1 MAAGG
6 ELIIDD
12 KLVRAIHDMEKALQG
27 VTKEADATQRKTMA
41 WLSSLNS
48 GNIDAFTNKIKQLES
63 NYMNLVNAL
72 SNVKG
77 FENLSEKALNTAGAI
92 TQLITVMGQNT
103 PKKTDGF
110 DSIRQTL
117 DSLLAQLAKARQDI
131 DLYYQAIGTGKKEYI
146 EFGQTGLKEAEAR
159 AESLMR
165 KIEALN
171 TTYQQLKQSSF
182 NITDLTKGTMDDERN
197 RIELSGIK
205 MRLQEEER
213 VHKAVMEHNLEELK
227 AINDKIEAGIQGE
240 KALAKAE
247 EERHRKRQE
256 YYNNVGR
263 QWDIDDK
270 AIRDANMAELKA
282 ISDKVE
288 NAKRAEKEAV
298 ESAKREH
305 DAKQKYYED
314 FGKIIEEEEKR
325 KKQANT
331 DYYNWEMEQLAK
343 EVKAAQDAANKKLQ
357 AEQEYAAKRKELQAM
372 YTSLWNRNE
381 ADMMSARVAQRTNG
395 QTWNVDANEVIR
407 RTQEEL
413 AQRRQYI
420 AERTAMYERMFE
432 EIERK
437 EKKVQDD
444 IRNYEQQKQNESLA
458 KYKQQKEEQARVDK
472 YYHDKRQREYDEMFK
487 AIERNENRQ
496 RAINAK
502 YGDSS
507 KGALNYSNRL
517 YSTNGVR
524 SIQNMETAL
533 NKLRDAQR
541 RLNVGTEEG
550 RKRYAEL
557 GAQIKKIEGDL
568 NRVTNAS
575 ERMKKSHSGLI
586 NTGQQLARQLA
597 LVFSVSQIEGYANKL
612 VSVRKEFEMQQRS
625 LQVLLRDKDEANQL
639 WNQTIQLAVQSPFRV
654 KELVTY
660 TKQLA
665 AYRIESEKL
674 HDTTKMLADVS
685 AGLGVDMNRLIL
697 AFGQVKAASF
707 LRGCLGYGTKIRT
720 LDGIKEV
727 QDIKVGDKL
736 INENNE
742 IVNVKEL
749 IRGKEQMYIV
759 HQSNGDDYRCNENHI
774 LTLYKNGD
782 ICDVYLKDIDSS
794 FLGVRYQNG
803 HLITYEIS
811 IEKDS
816 VDDYYG
822 FVLDGNKRFQLGDGT
837 ITHNTELRQFTE
849 AGIPMLEELA
859 DHFTELE
866 GRAVSTADVFARI
879 SKRMVTFEDVEQV
892 FKKVTSEGGTFYRM
906 QEEQSKTLYGM
917 ISNLHDSLD
926 LMMNDIGQSNE
937 SVLKGAVELTKTLV
951 DNWRAVAS
959 VMEVIGTSL
968 AIKGLTLFVRGF
980 RAASAHALLATTNF
994 RGLALAGAKVNG
1006 AMKAI
1011 HTTLMAHPWYAVAA
1025 AVLIATK
1032 GLYDYNKSI
1041 QQHNKKYD
1049 DLSKLELSRID
1060 RLKEIR
1066 EEVEK
1071 NNATIKDNKSKQEE
1085 LNQAQLANAKVLEEL
1100 KKKFPDL
1107 YDGLVQQKN
1116 GTIELS
1122 DAIEAQNALLQ
1133 INIALQQAS
1142 KGGWFQQDMETNYTQ
1157 VYEAQK
1163 KMEDSLGKIKIAASN
1178 VRLELLNM
1186 LREKSVP
1193 QNIASPIQKLVEEI
1207 GDSEDLDYAT
1217 SKWKELNIYL
1227 QSIYTQGYRLGNL
1240 KWDLG
1245 GAFVSANKNIVE
1257 YDNALK
1263 DLYDNL
1269 DNGMVRFKEGVEW
1282 ALSMGGN
1289 EAATKWLNTMLMS
1302 LGIVDEKIKKEARE
1316 YITSKI
1322 NIKLEFGDD
1331 KKEYTED
1338 DLNEEWKKKVWNA
1351 IKAVQEANP
1360 EIALGITLKTMVEGD
1375 KSSIIPKLQESVKN
1389 AIDVTTKDLK
1399 GADLDGQVVFTDDQ
1413 MDKMEKTIPLL
1424 ENLANLI
1431 ALVRDTKGSGGDKK
1445 DWFAEMG
1452 RAIRDTHK
1460 DFHTLHKDLDV
1471 ASATYFALA
1480 KNADVF
1486 DEAAKNAGVNMSLSD
1501 FEDLIKE
1508 ESVLDALDALLQSI
1522 PESASVSRLAIKKMI
1537 GEITGDDAV
1546 HEMQETAEKLNSQIE
1561 DMFGTYELSLELK
1574 DMNIPTD
1581 IAEKL
1586 FGFESL
1592 DLEGLKEKLK
1602 ELEPQFI
1609 GTDREKKYRD
1619 YLQKVEEMEAKALE
1633 ERMKKY
1639 AKFLEQEQ
1647 TERVKIKL
1655 NEVRQLMEIEDT
1667 FRIHE
1672 KDAREKFGMT
1682 NDQWKLYEVQRK
1694 KGEEINLEFLKGLG
1708 IEEEKAQAILEQNR
1722 LLTEQ
1727 KHLAYAGVNR
1737 TTQEQLD
1744 KDTWE
1749 SFKKS
1754 GYYEMMFGDLE
1765 HLGSKAIDS
1774 LHEKLSNMQDALKQL
1789 PPEVYKEIQST
1800 IDKVE
1805 SIKLERNPFEALR
1818 DAWKEV
1824 RDLNK
1829 NGIEI
1834 DIADPFF
1841 GVSAGTKNVKGEEEI
1856 AEEYA
1861 RQEARL
1867 TQLREEEA
1875 IVAAVLAVKQGTATI
1890 DQQQLTQTQEAQG
1903 YLDKQE
1909 SDLNVILKGK
1919 QKEKK
1924 LTEQNTKK
1932 LKEGVDE
1939 YQEMSE
1945 AVSAPWK
1952 KTEQW
1957 AEAIKNTA
1965 DATDALLDSLGVA
1978 EDSATRIAVQA
1989 VSMTADMIVNV
2000 VQLQVQF
2007 KAAGIEANTMLGI
2020 IGWIA
2025 MALQAVAK
2033 IFTFIFG
2040 LHDARLQ
2047 KQIENIEADVESLQ
2061 KSLERLEEQME
2072 EVYSIGSIMFTYD
2085 RSQSNIEDQ
2094 IEGYRK
2100 MIELEKEK
2108 KKTDIEK
2115 IKEYNE
2121 EIENLQE
2128 KQKELEINRNKE
2140 VGGFGGA
2147 QDYKEVSTAFVEA
2160 WMDAFKETGDG
2171 LSGLEEQ
2178 FNEYFVNMVKKQ
2190 LLGRGV
2196 ESIMTNFYEEWN
2208 NMLRDGYM
2216 DDTEID
2222 KSRGLME
2229 EYGIRLNDYLT
2240 SATNAL
2246 GLSADLLGGNA
2257 ELGTLQKGI
2266 QGITEDQADILASY
2280 LNSIRFIIGEHTG
2293 YLKKIVDNYNNTD
2306 TANPMLGQLQLI
2318 ANQTTAIHDLLD
2330 SVTRAGHKDGG
2341 YGIKVFTN

>member
-27 VTKEADATQRKTMA
+27 VTKEAGATQRKTMA

-72 SNVKG
+72 SNVQG

-146 EFGQTGLKEAEAR
+146 EFGQTGLKEAESR

-182 NITDLTKGTMDDERN
+182 NITDLTKGTMDDERS

-213 VHKAVMEHNLEELK
+213 VHKAVMEHNLE
-227 AINDKIEAGIQGE
+227 
-240 KALAKAE
+240 
-247 EERHRKRQE
+247 
-256 YYNNVGR
+256 
-263 QWDIDDK
+263 
-270 AIRDANMAELKA
+270 ELKA

-314 FGKIIEEEEKR
+314 LGKI
-325 KKQANT
+325 
-331 DYYNWEMEQLAK
+331 
-343 EVKAAQDAANKKLQ
+343 
-357 AEQEYAAKRKELQAM
+357 
-372 YTSLWNRNE
+372 
-381 ADMMSARVAQRTNG
+381 
-395 QTWNVDANEVIR
+395 
-407 RTQEEL
+407 
-413 AQRRQYI
+413 
-420 AERTAMYERMFE
+420 
-432 EIERK
+432 
-437 EKKVQDD
+437 
-444 IRNYEQQKQNESLA
+444 
-458 KYKQQKEEQARVDK
+458 
-472 YYHDKRQREYDEMFK
+472 
-487 AIERNENRQ
+487 IERNENRQ

-517 YSTNGVR
+517 YSANGVR

-612 VSVRKEFEMQQRS
+612 VSVRQEFEMQQKS

-665 AYRIESEKL
+665 AYRIESDKL

-697 AFGQVKAASF
+697 AFGQVRAAEF
-707 LRGCLGYGTKIRT
+707 LRG
-720 LDGIKEV
+720 
-727 QDIKVGDKL
+727 
-736 INENNE
+736 
-742 IVNVKEL
+742 
-749 IRGKEQMYIV
+749 
-759 HQSNGDDYRCNENHI
+759 
-774 LTLYKNGD
+774 
-782 ICDVYLKDIDSS
+782 
-794 FLGVRYQNG
+794 
-803 HLITYEIS
+803 
-811 IEKDS
+811 
-816 VDDYYG
+816 
-822 FVLDGNKRFQLGDGT
+822 
-837 ITHNTELRQFTE
+837 TELRQFTE
-849 AGIPMLEELA
+849 AGIPMLKELA

-879 SKRMVTFEDVEQV
+879 SKRMVTFGDVEQV

-959 VMEVIGTSL
+959 VMEVVGTSL

-1011 HTTLMAHPWYAVAA
+1011 HATLMAHPWYAVAA

-1071 NNATIKDNKSKQEE
+1071 NNATIKDSKSNQEE

-1217 SKWKELNIYL
+1217 SKWKELSIYL

-1240 KWDLG
+1240 TWDLG

-1338 DLNEEWKKKVWNA
+1338 DLKEEWKKKVWNA

-1389 AIDVTTKDLK
+1389 AIKTTTKDLK
-1399 GADLDGQVVFTDDQ
+1399 GAKLDGQVVFTDAQ
-1413 MDKMEKTIPLL
+1413 IKNMEKTIPLL
-1424 ENLANLI
+1424 KNLANLI

-1460 DFHTLHKDLDV
+1460 DFLTLHKDLDK
-1471 ASATYFALA
+1471 TRALELA
-1480 KNADVF
+1480 MEKHSDVF
-1486 DEAAKNAGVNMSLSD
+1486 AEAAKGAKMLGLSLRDFSSLLVEDNAISAL
-1501 FEDLIKE
+1501 EDLLE
-1508 ESVLDALDALLQSI
+1508 RI
-1522 PESASVSRLAIKKMI
+1522 PETAAKSRLAIEKMI
-1537 GEITGDDAV
+1537 GELKGGEEVREA
-1546 HEMQETAEKLNSQIE
+1546 QERYEELNSQIE
-1561 DMFGTYELSLELK
+1561 KLFGTYELSLELK
-1574 DMNIPTD
+1574 DMNIPKD
-1581 IAEKL
+1581 LANRL
-1586 FGFESL
+1586 FGFESIDL
-1592 DLEGLKEKLK
+1592 TGLRQKVLSELAPFDTDKSDEEIIKKLKKQGVDENRIKLTEDTLKKIADLE
-1602 ELEPQFI
+1602 
-1609 GTDREKKYRD
+1609 D
-1619 YLQKVEEMEAKALE
+1619 KALE

-1639 AKFLEQEQ
+1639 TKYLLNGQSELAKIRLEEARKLIEINETFIR
-1647 TERVKIKL
+1647 TEDAEYK
-1655 NEVRQLMEIEDT
+1655 QQ
-1667 FRIHE
+1667 
-1672 KDAREKFGMT
+1672 ARE
-1682 NDQWKLYEVQRK
+1682 
-1694 KGEEINLEFLKGLG
+1694 
-1708 IEEEKAQAILEQNR
+1708 
-1722 LLTEQ
+1722 
-1727 KHLAYAGVNR
+1727 GVRNE
-1737 TTQEQLD
+1737 TKEALD
-1744 KDTWE
+1744 KYVWE
-1749 SFKKS
+1749 SFKES
-1754 GYYEMMFGDLE
+1754 EYYEMMFSDLKT
-1765 HLGSKAIDS
+1765 LGSKALDILYKRLRELSDS
-1774 LHEKLSNMQDALKQL
+1774 LDDLPPHLRKQMQQAMMEVKNEADRFNPFKGLIEAYKAYRKSVTEGVTIKDKEGTEHKVKGRQATVEEYEKQVEKQSLLDDEIAKLQKINILKQNGVQL
-1789 PPEVYKEIQST
+1789 SEEDMDTLQKSGVQVDDSQTEQQITK
-1800 IDKVE
+1800 
-1805 SIKLERNPFEALR
+1805 
-1818 DAWKEV
+1818 
-1824 RDLNK
+1824 
-1829 NGIEI
+1829 GIE
-1834 DIADPFF
+1834 
-1841 GVSAGTKNVKGEEEI
+1841 
-1856 AEEYA
+1856 
-1861 RQEARL
+1861 Q
-1867 TQLREEEA
+1867 
-1875 IVAAVLAVKQGTATI
+1875 TI
-1890 DQQQLTQTQEAQG
+1890 KER
-1903 YLDKQE
+1903 K
-1909 SDLNVILKGK
+1909 
-1919 QKEKK
+1919 KEKK
-1924 LTEQNTKK
+1924 IIDANVKTLANQVNVQN
-1932 LKEGVDE
+1932 E
-1939 YQEMSE
+1939 S
-1945 AVSAPWK
+1945 
-1952 KTEQW
+1952 
-1957 AEAIKNTA
+1957 AEAIQNNKKHIGDWAKEFVNVLEGA
-1965 DATDALLDSLGVA
+1965 DALLDALGVA
-1978 EDSATRIAVQA
+1978 EDDSARLWIQNLMHIGEMIIAFAAMEVQA
-1989 VSMTADMIVNV
+1989 NSA
-2000 VQLQVQF
+2000 
-2007 KAAGIEANTMLGI
+2007 LGV
-2020 IGWIA
+2020 IGYIA
-2025 MALQAVAK
+2025 MALKAIATIFASIFAAK
-2033 IFTFIFG
+2033 
-2040 LHDARLQ
+2040 DNRLK
-2047 KQIENIEADVESLQ
+2047 KQIENIEDKVESLRKAYEKLEKQMDEAYNLDSISDVAKKGQ
-2061 KSLERLEEQME
+2061 KNLEEQ
-2072 EVYSIGSIMFTYD
+2072 IDATY
-2085 RSQSNIEDQ
+2085 
-2094 IEGYRK
+2094 K
-2100 MIELEKEK
+2100 MIELERQRKNQDE
-2108 KKTDIEK
+2108 DK
-2115 IKEYNE
+2115 IKDWQD
-2121 EIENLQE
+2121 EIEDAREQM
-2128 KQKELEINRNKE
+2128 KELEIERRQAL
-2140 VGGFGGA
+2140 GGLGGQA
-2147 QDYKEVSTAFVEA
+2147 DYKSASEGFVSA
-2160 WMDAFKETGDG
+2160 WLESFRETGDG
-2171 LSGLEEQ
+2171 MKGLEEQ
-2178 FNEYFVNMVKKQ
+2178 YDEMITNMIKKQ
-2190 LLGRGV
+2190 LTTRVAEKNLAPFLSYFDSMFDETSKGGARV
-2196 ESIMTNFYEEWN
+2196 
-2208 NMLRDGYM
+2208 
-2216 DDTEID
+2216 TED
-2222 KSRGLME
+2222 ELQRLERLKEDSLMQM
-2229 EYGIRLNDYLT
+2229 NDQ
-2240 SATNAL
+2240 
-2246 GLSADLLGGNA
+2246 LSALSTIFGKDIMGQV

-2266 QGITEDQADILASY
+2266 QGITEQQADILASY
-2280 LNSIRFIIGEHTG
+2280 LNAIRFFVAEQNS
-2293 YLKKIVDNYNNTD
+2293 YLQDIAMAQGVSQRE
-2306 TANPMLGQLQLI
+2306 NPMVEHLKVV
-2318 ANQTTAIHDLLD
+2318 AEQTTAIHELLD
-2330 SVTRAGHKDGG
+2330 NLLVPHPTQSGRGL
-2341 YGIKVFTN
+2341 KVVI

>member
-1 MAAGG
+1 MASGG
-6 ELIIDD
+6 ELIIDNKLLKLLDNVD
-12 KLVRAIHDMEKALQG
+12 KKLEKIAKTSGSAQANILKMFDKTGSQG
-27 VTKEADATQRKTMA
+27 VDGLIRKLQQLEKYYSAIGQNDSRGMKRIANDARKTA
-41 WLSSLNS
+41 DE
-48 GNIDAFTNKIKQLES
+48 INKLIAAVQQRWTPNFKGAM
-63 NYMNLVNAL
+63 NYSQNA
-72 SNVKG
+72 
-77 FENLSEKALNTAGAI
+77 
-92 TQLITVMGQNT
+92 
-103 PKKTDGF
+103 
-110 DSIRQTL
+110 QTL
-117 DSLLAQLAKARQDI
+117 NQDREAINRLRQARETLSRADGDYFKKLSQI
-131 DLYYQAIGTGKKEYI
+131 NAAIAVHSSKLRAATGASHE
-146 EFGQTGLKEAEAR
+146 
-159 AESLMR
+159 MR
-165 KIEALN
+165 KA
-171 TTYQQLKQSSF
+171 
-182 NITDLTKGTMDDERN
+182 
-197 RIELSGIK
+197 
-205 MRLQEEER
+205 
-213 VHKAVMEHNLEELK
+213 
-227 AINDKIEAGIQGE
+227 
-240 KALAKAE
+240 
-247 EERHRKRQE
+247 
-256 YYNNVGR
+256 
-263 QWDIDDK
+263 
-270 AIRDANMAELKA
+270 
-282 ISDKVE
+282 
-288 NAKRAEKEAV
+288 
-298 ESAKREH
+298 
-305 DAKQKYYED
+305 
-314 FGKIIEEEEKR
+314 
-325 KKQANT
+325 
-331 DYYNWEMEQLAK
+331 
-343 EVKAAQDAANKKLQ
+343 
-357 AEQEYAAKRKELQAM
+357 
-372 YTSLWNRNE
+372 
-381 ADMMSARVAQRTNG
+381 
-395 QTWNVDANEVIR
+395 
-407 RTQEEL
+407 
-413 AQRRQYI
+413 
-420 AERTAMYERMFE
+420 
-432 EIERK
+432 
-437 EKKVQDD
+437 
-444 IRNYEQQKQNESLA
+444 
-458 KYKQQKEEQARVDK
+458 
-472 YYHDKRQREYDEMFK
+472 
-487 AIERNENRQ
+487 
-496 RAINAK
+496 
-502 YGDSS
+502 
-507 KGALNYSNRL
+507 
-517 YSTNGVR
+517 
-524 SIQNMETAL
+524 
-533 NKLRDAQR
+533 
-541 RLNVGTEEG
+541 
-550 RKRYAEL
+550 
-557 GAQIKKIEGDL
+557 
-568 NRVTNAS
+568 
-575 ERMKKSHSGLI
+575 HSGLMDI
-586 NTGQQLARQLA
+586 SGQLTRKLA
-597 LVFSVSQIEGYANKL
+597 LVFSVSQVQGYINKL
-612 VSVRKEFEMQQRS
+612 SRVRAEFEMQQRS

-639 WNQTIQLAVQSPFRV
+639 WNQTVQLAVQSPFRV

-665 AYRIESEKL
+665 AYRIESDKL
-674 HDTTKMLADVS
+674 HETTKMLADVS

-697 AFGQVKAASF
+697 AFGQVRAAEF
-707 LRGCLGYGTKIRT
+707 LRG
-720 LDGIKEV
+720 
-727 QDIKVGDKL
+727 
-736 INENNE
+736 
-742 IVNVKEL
+742 
-749 IRGKEQMYIV
+749 
-759 HQSNGDDYRCNENHI
+759 
-774 LTLYKNGD
+774 
-782 ICDVYLKDIDSS
+782 
-794 FLGVRYQNG
+794 
-803 HLITYEIS
+803 
-811 IEKDS
+811 
-816 VDDYYG
+816 
-822 FVLDGNKRFQLGDGT
+822 
-837 ITHNTELRQFTE
+837 TELRQFTE

-859 DHFTELE
+859 EHFTELE

-879 SKRMVTFEDVEQV
+879 SKRMVTFGDVEQV

-906 QEEQSKTLYGM
+906 QEEQSKTLSGM
-917 ISNLHDSLD
+917 ISNLHDSID

-959 VMEVIGTSL
+959 VMEVVGTSL

-1011 HTTLMAHPWYAVAA
+1011 HATLMAHPWYAVAA

-1049 DLSKLELSRID
+1049 DLSKRELSRID

-1071 NNATIKDNKSKQEE
+1071 NNATIKDSKSNQEE

-1122 DAIEAQNALLQ
+1122 NAIEAQNALLQ

-1338 DLNEEWKKKVWNA
+1338 DLKEEWKKKVWNA

-1389 AIDVTTKDLK
+1389 AIDATTKDLK

-1413 MDKMEKTIPLL
+1413 MDKMEKSIPLL

-1546 HEMQETAEKLNSQIE
+1546 HDMQETAEKLNSQIE
-1561 DMFGTYELSLELK
+1561 NMFGTYELSLELQE
-1574 DMNIPTD
+1574 MNIPTD
-1581 IAEKL
+1581 LAEKL
-1586 FGFESL
+1586 FNFKSIDLSELRKKVL
-1592 DLEGLKEKLK
+1592 D
-1602 ELEPQFI
+1602 ELDVVNQE
-1609 GTDREKKYRD
+1609 GTDAEIIERLKKNGAS
-1619 YLQKVEEMEAKALE
+1619 EERIKLTEDTLKKIADMEAKALE

-1672 KDAREKFGMT
+1672 KDAREKYGLT
-1682 NDQWKLYEVQRK
+1682 NDQWKAYEKQRK
-1694 KGEEINLEFLKGLG
+1694 AGQEINLEFLKGLG
-1708 IEEEKAQAILEQNR
+1708 IEEERAQAILEQNR
-1722 LLTEQ
+1722 LLAEQ
-1727 KHLAYAGVNR
+1727 KQLAYAGVNR

-1754 GYYEMMFGDLE
+1754 GYYEMMFSDLE

-1774 LHEKLSNMQDALKQL
+1774 LYEKLNSMQDALKQL
-1789 PPEVYKEIQST
+1789 RPEVYKEIQST

-1829 NGIEI
+1829 TGIDI

-1841 GVSAGTKNVKGEEEI
+1841 GVSTGTKNIKGEEEI

-1861 RQEARL
+1861 RQEERL

-1890 DQQQLTQTQEAQG
+1890 DQQQLTQTKEAQG

-1919 QKEKK
+1919 QKEKN
-1924 LTEQNTKK
+1924 LTEQNANA
-1932 LKEGVDE
+1932 LKNGIHA
-1939 YQEMSE
+1939 YQGMSE
-1945 AVSAPWK
+1945 AVSASWK
-1952 KTEQW
+1952 KTGQW

-1978 EDSATRIAVQA
+1978 KDSAARIAVQA
-1989 VSMTADMIVNV
+1989 VSMTADMILNV
-2000 VQLQVQF
+2000 IQLQIQF
-2007 KAAGIEANTMLGI
+2007 EAAGIAANSMLGI

-2040 LHDARLQ
+2040 LHDAKLQ
-2047 KQIENIEADVESLQ
+2047 KEIEHIEDKVESLR
-2061 KSLERLEEQME
+2061 KAFERLEKQMDEAYQIDTINDVAKRGQENLEQ
-2072 EVYSIGSIMFTYD
+2072 
-2085 RSQSNIEDQ
+2085 Q
-2094 IEGYRK
+2094 IESTRK
-2100 MIELEKEK
+2100 MIALEREK
-2108 KKTDIEK
+2108 KDTDEDK
-2115 IKEYNE
+2115 IKEWQD
-2121 EIENLQE
+2121 EIEDANE
-2128 KQKELEINRNKE
+2128 KLKELEIERRQAL
-2140 VGGFGGA
+2140 GGLGGQA
-2147 QDYKEVSTAFVEA
+2147 DYKSASEEFVSAWLEAFR
-2160 WMDAFKETGDG
+2160 ETGDG
-2171 LSGLEEQ
+2171 MKGLEEQ
-2178 FNEYFVNMVKKQ
+2178 YDEMITNMITKQ
-2190 LLGRGV
+2190 LTTRVAEKVLAP
-2196 ESIMTNFYEEWN
+2196 FYSYFDSMFDETSKGGARVTEDE
-2208 NMLRDGYM
+2208 LRRLEQLKED
-2216 DDTEID
+2216 
-2222 KSRGLME
+2222 SLMQM
-2229 EYGIRLNDYLT
+2229 NDQ
-2240 SATNAL
+2240 
-2246 GLSADLLGGNA
+2246 LSALSTIFGKDIMGQV

-2266 QGITEDQADILASY
+2266 QGITEQQADILASY
-2280 LNSIRFIIGEHTG
+2280 LNTIRFFVAEQNS
-2293 YLKKIVDNYNNTD
+2293 YLQDIAMAQGVSQRE
-2306 TANPMLGQLQLI
+2306 NPMVEHLKVV
-2318 ANQTTAIHDLLD
+2318 AEQTTAIHELLD
-2330 SVTRAGHKDGG
+2330 NLLVPHPTQSGRGL
-2341 YGIKVFTN
+2341 KVVI

>member
-41 WLSSLNS
+41 WLSSLSS

-72 SNVKG
+72 SNVQG

-247 EERHRKRQE
+247 
-256 YYNNVGR
+256 
-263 QWDIDDK
+263 
-270 AIRDANMAELKA
+270 
-282 ISDKVE
+282 
-288 NAKRAEKEAV
+288 
-298 ESAKREH
+298 
-305 DAKQKYYED
+305 
-314 FGKIIEEEEKR
+314 
-325 KKQANT
+325 
-331 DYYNWEMEQLAK
+331 
-343 EVKAAQDAANKKLQ
+343 
-357 AEQEYAAKRKELQAM
+357 
-372 YTSLWNRNE
+372 
-381 ADMMSARVAQRTNG
+381 
-395 QTWNVDANEVIR
+395 
-407 RTQEEL
+407 
-413 AQRRQYI
+413 
-420 AERTAMYERMFE
+420 
-432 EIERK
+432 
-437 EKKVQDD
+437 
-444 IRNYEQQKQNESLA
+444 
-458 KYKQQKEEQARVDK
+458 EEQARVDK

-639 WNQTIQLAVQSPFRV
+639 WNQTIQLAVQSPLRV

-697 AFGQVKAASF
+697 AFGQVRAAEF
-707 LRGCLGYGTKIRT
+707 LRG
-720 LDGIKEV
+720 
-727 QDIKVGDKL
+727 
-736 INENNE
+736 
-742 IVNVKEL
+742 
-749 IRGKEQMYIV
+749 
-759 HQSNGDDYRCNENHI
+759 
-774 LTLYKNGD
+774 
-782 ICDVYLKDIDSS
+782 
-794 FLGVRYQNG
+794 
-803 HLITYEIS
+803 
-811 IEKDS
+811 
-816 VDDYYG
+816 
-822 FVLDGNKRFQLGDGT
+822 
-837 ITHNTELRQFTE
+837 TELRQFTE

-906 QEEQSKTLYGM
+906 QEEQSKTLSGM
-917 ISNLHDSLD
+917 ISNLHDSID

-959 VMEVIGTSL
+959 VMEVVGTSL

-1011 HTTLMAHPWYAVAA
+1011 HATLMAHPWYAVAA

-1049 DLSKLELSRID
+1049 DLSKRELSRID
-1060 RLKEIR
+1060 RLKEISK
-1066 EEVEK
+1066 EVEN
-1071 NNATIKDNKSKQEE
+1071 NNATIKDNKSTQEE
-1085 LNQAQLANAKVLEEL
+1085 LNKAQLANSKVLEEL

-1122 DAIEAQNALLQ
+1122 NAIEAQNALLQ

-1217 SKWKELNIYL
+1217 SKWKELSIYL

-1245 GAFVSANKNIVE
+1245 GAFVSAHKSIIG

-1338 DLNEEWKKKVWNA
+1338 DLKEEWKKKVWNA

-1389 AIDVTTKDLK
+1389 AIDATTKDLK

-1413 MDKMEKTIPLL
+1413 MDKMEKSIPLL

-1460 DFHTLHKDLDV
+1460 DFLTLHKDLDK
-1471 ASATYFALA
+1471 TRALELA
-1480 KNADVF
+1480 MEKHSDVF
-1486 DEAAKNAGVNMSLSD
+1486 AEAAKGAKMLGLSLRDFSSLLVEDNAISAL
-1501 FEDLIKE
+1501 EDLLE
-1508 ESVLDALDALLQSI
+1508 RI
-1522 PESASVSRLAIKKMI
+1522 PETAAKSRLAIEKMI
-1537 GEITGDDAV
+1537 GELKGGEEVREA
-1546 HEMQETAEKLNSQIE
+1546 QERYEELNSQIE
-1561 DMFGTYELSLELK
+1561 KLFGTYELSLELK
-1574 DMNIPTD
+1574 DMNIPKD
-1581 IAEKL
+1581 LANRL
-1586 FGFESL
+1586 FGFESIDL
-1592 DLEGLKEKLK
+1592 TGLRQKVLSELAPFDTDKSDEEIIKKLKKQVVDENRIKLTEDTLKKIADLE
-1602 ELEPQFI
+1602 
-1609 GTDREKKYRD
+1609 D
-1619 YLQKVEEMEAKALE
+1619 KALK

-1639 AKFLEQEQ
+1639 TKYLLNGQSELAKIRLEEA
-1647 TERVKIKL
+1647 RKL
-1655 NEVRQLMEIEDT
+1655 IEINETFIRPEDA
-1667 FRIHE
+1667 E
-1672 KDAREKFGMT
+1672 YKQQARE
-1682 NDQWKLYEVQRK
+1682 
-1694 KGEEINLEFLKGLG
+1694 
-1708 IEEEKAQAILEQNR
+1708 
-1722 LLTEQ
+1722 
-1727 KHLAYAGVNR
+1727 GVRNE
-1737 TTQEQLD
+1737 TKEALD
-1744 KDTWE
+1744 KYVWE
-1749 SFKKS
+1749 SFKES
-1754 GYYEMMFGDLE
+1754 EYYEMMFSDLKT
-1765 HLGSKAIDS
+1765 LGSKALDILYKRLRELSDS
-1774 LHEKLSNMQDALKQL
+1774 LDDLPPHLRKQMQQAMMEVKNEADRFNPFKGLIEAYKAYRKSVTEGVTIKDKEGTEHKVKGRQATVEEYEKQVEKQTLLDDEIAKLQKINILKQNGVQL
-1789 PPEVYKEIQST
+1789 SEEDMNTLQKSGVQVDDSQTEQQITK
-1800 IDKVE
+1800 
-1805 SIKLERNPFEALR
+1805 
-1818 DAWKEV
+1818 
-1824 RDLNK
+1824 
-1829 NGIEI
+1829 GIE
-1834 DIADPFF
+1834 
-1841 GVSAGTKNVKGEEEI
+1841 
-1856 AEEYA
+1856 
-1861 RQEARL
+1861 Q
-1867 TQLREEEA
+1867 
-1875 IVAAVLAVKQGTATI
+1875 TI
-1890 DQQQLTQTQEAQG
+1890 KER
-1903 YLDKQE
+1903 K
-1909 SDLNVILKGK
+1909 
-1919 QKEKK
+1919 KEKK
-1924 LTEQNTKK
+1924 IIDANVKTLANQVNVQN
-1932 LKEGVDE
+1932 E
-1939 YQEMSE
+1939 S
-1945 AVSAPWK
+1945 
-1952 KTEQW
+1952 
-1957 AEAIKNTA
+1957 AEAIQNNKKHIGDWAKEFVNVLEGA
-1965 DATDALLDSLGVA
+1965 DALLDALGVA
-1978 EDSATRIAVQA
+1978 EDDSARLWIQNLMHIGEMIIAFAAMEVQA
-1989 VSMTADMIVNV
+1989 NSA
-2000 VQLQVQF
+2000 
-2007 KAAGIEANTMLGI
+2007 LGV
-2020 IGWIA
+2020 IGYIA
-2025 MALQAVAK
+2025 MALKAIATIFASIFAAK
-2033 IFTFIFG
+2033 
-2040 LHDARLQ
+2040 DNRLK
-2047 KQIENIEADVESLQ
+2047 KQIENIEDKVESLRKAYEKLEKQMDEAYNLDSISDVAKKGQ
-2061 KSLERLEEQME
+2061 KNLEEQ
-2072 EVYSIGSIMFTYD
+2072 IDATY
-2085 RSQSNIEDQ
+2085 
-2094 IEGYRK
+2094 K
-2100 MIELEKEK
+2100 MIELERQRKNQDE
-2108 KKTDIEK
+2108 DK
-2115 IKEYNE
+2115 IKDWQD
-2121 EIENLQE
+2121 EIEDAREQM
-2128 KQKELEINRNKE
+2128 KELEIERRQAL
-2140 VGGFGGA
+2140 GGLGGQA
-2147 QDYKEVSTAFVEA
+2147 DYKSASEEFVSAWLEAFR
-2160 WMDAFKETGDG
+2160 ETGDG
-2171 LSGLEEQ
+2171 MKGLEEQ
-2178 FNEYFVNMVKKQ
+2178 YDEMITNMITKQ
-2190 LLGRGV
+2190 LTTRVAEKVLAP
-2196 ESIMTNFYEEWN
+2196 FYSYFDSMFAETSKGGARVTEDE
-2208 NMLRDGYM
+2208 LRRLEQLKED
-2216 DDTEID
+2216 
-2222 KSRGLME
+2222 SLMQM
-2229 EYGIRLNDYLT
+2229 NDQ
-2240 SATNAL
+2240 
-2246 GLSADLLGGNA
+2246 LSALSTIFGKDIMGQV

-2266 QGITEDQADILASY
+2266 QGITENQADILASY
-2280 LNSIRFIIGEHTG
+2280 LNTIRFFVAEQNS
-2293 YLKKIVDNYNNTD
+2293 YLQDIAMAQGVSQGNNPIVE
-2306 TANPMLGQLQLI
+2306 QLRVV
-2318 ANQTTAIHDLLD
+2318 AEQTSAIHELLD
-2330 SVTRAGHKDGG
+2330 SLLVPHPTQSGRGL
-2341 YGIKVFTN
+2341 KVVI